1 MKRFIVK
8 TLLFLLPLFIL
19 LILVEFGI
27 RSIPND
33 YSYKNNWLEEHANEV
48 KVLTFGSSHGY
59 YGINP
64 HAFSELTFNAAHVSQ
79 NLNYDKFIFSKFID
93 KADSLRCVVLP
104 VSYFSLNGKVLI
116 GGTEAWRN
124 KKYMLYYECPYRRHS
139 FMNWE
144 IYNGKLLKNCKKVCK
159 YALCDKNDVNVD
171 SLGWCAMD
179 EVEWLDAPNN
189 LENPELGSRQVPF
202 GRELYIDRDDFMI
215 DPPKKYFRLFPGNE
229 VRLMNAYFVTCTSY
243 ETDEDGNVTVVHCT
257 YDPASKG
264 GNSPDGR
271 KVKGTIHWVCASNCF
286 KATVR
291 LYENLVDEEKGVY
304 DKDGNVNMNPNS
316 LTVLENCYIEPS
328 VKEAKAFDRFQFV
341 RTGFFVVDSHDS
353 RPGEPVFNRIVPL
366 KSSFK
371 LPK

>member
-179 EVEWLDAPNN
+179 EVEWLDDSQAAVKRHTA
-189 LENPELGSRQVPF
+189 SD
-202 GRELYIDRDDFMI
+202 IDYE
-215 DPPKKYFRLFPGNE
+215 K
-229 VRLMNAYFVTCTSY
+229 VRLSVERVRFIIEECRSRNINVVMVTLPAF
-243 ETDEDGNVTVVHCT
+243 ET
-257 YDPASKG
+257 Y
-264 GNSPDGR
+264 R
-271 KVKGTIHWVCASNCF
+271 
-286 KATVR
+286 
-291 LYENLVDEEKGVY
+291 EKL
-304 DKDGNVNMNPNS
+304 NERQLS
-316 LTVLENCYIEPS
+316 I
-328 VKEAKAFDRFQFV
+328 
-341 RTGFFVVDSHDS
+341 VVDSCNKLSLEYDNVAYLDLLADDRFERTDFFNSDHLCKTGATKVSVILQQAIDS
-353 RPGEPVFNRIVPL
+353 LDRLGNRN
-366 KSSFK
+366 
-371 LPK
+371 